1 MLAAT
6 EDMAVL
12 SERKVIRALEQIG
25 FEVVRQKGSHV
36 RLKHEDGRVVTV
48 PVHAGQD
55 ISRGLLRKIL
65 RDAELTPQKLKD
77 LLSI

>member
-1 MLAAT
+1 MPRLPI
-6 EDMAVL
+6 L
-12 SERKVIRALEQIG
+12 SGRKVIRALEQIG

-65 RDAELTPQKLKD
+65 RDTELTPQKLKD
-77 LLSI
+77 LLSM

>member
-1 MLAAT
+1 MSRLPI
-6 EDMAVL
+6 L
-12 SERKVIRALEQIG
+12 SGRKVIRALEQIG

-77 LLSI
+77 LLNI

>member
-1 MLAAT
+1 MSRLPI
-6 EDMAVL
+6 L
-12 SERKVIRALEQIG
+12 SGRKVIRALEQIG

-48 PVHAGQD
+48 PVHVGQD

>member
-1 MLAAT
+1 MSRLPI
-6 EDMAVL
+6 L
-12 SERKVIRALEQIG
+12 SGRKVIRALEQIG

-77 LLSI
+77 LLSM